1 MGRVT
6 KGRGSRGGLKR
17 EGRKEK
23 GEKEEENEGEKS
35 LHFVAMLSHQ
45 YFYSINEVNIR
56 WMEESF

>member
-23 GEKEEENEGEKS
+23 GEKDESLLLLMLLVSEGNVRTGEEEPVVVVRSCSAN
-35 LHFVAMLSHQ
+35 L
-45 YFYSINEVNIR
+45 
-56 WMEESF
+56 